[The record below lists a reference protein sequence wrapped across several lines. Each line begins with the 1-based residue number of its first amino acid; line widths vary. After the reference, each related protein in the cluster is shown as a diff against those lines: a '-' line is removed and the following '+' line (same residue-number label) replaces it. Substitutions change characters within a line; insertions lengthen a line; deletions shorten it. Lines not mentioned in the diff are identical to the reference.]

1 MKKAARPQDAHVFE
15 QIPNVGPRMAEDLR
29 RLGLVDPQEL
39 RGRNPYA
46 LYVDLCRTTGTT
58 LDPCVIDVFISATR
72 FMSGE
77 PARPWWTY
85 TEERKAAVRRQ
96 PRLVTTPSRRA
107 AKSKT

>member
-1 MKKAARPQDAHVFE
+1 MKKAARPRDAHVFE
-15 QIPNVGPRMAEDLR
+15 QIPNVGPCTARDLR
-29 RLGLVDPQEL
+29 RLGLHEPRQL

-77 PARPWWTY
+77 PARPWWDY
-85 TEERKAAVRRQ
+85 TEERKAAVLRQ
-96 PRLVTTPSRRA
+96 PRLVTTPFRPA